1 MAVKTQ
7 KRQTMQTNQ
16 RQPRQSP
23 PKLGDQQQGQVA
35 KVAIIGAGPAVLAS
49 AIERSINSL
58 PQFRE
63 EMSKPKRKHYIP
75 DGIKVVY

>member
-7 KRQTMQTNQ
+7 KRQTMQTTT

-23 PKLGDQQQGQVA
+23 AQLGGQQQGQLA
-35 KVAIIGAGPAVLAS
+35 KVLIQCHPQIV
-49 AIERSINSL
+49 NSL
-58 PQFRE
+58 TSFRE
-63 EMSKPKRKHYIP
+63 EMSKPKRNHYIP